1 MKAAKAVDHQNPM
14 EVGQEITRQIVS
26 LLEIFYKEEG
36 VPTVEQVQDLVEKI
50 LIEKGYASIAKAYIL
65 YREQH
70 AKMRDTKKL
79 LGSAADMINKY
90 LEKLDWKVNENSNMS
105 YSLQGLNN
113 YIASELTAQYWLQ
126 EIYSPRVRERH
137 ISGDLHIHDLSN
149 LSVYCCGWDLY
160 DLLVS
165 GFTGV
170 QTKMSSKPAKHFRS
184 LLGQIVNFFYT
195 MQGESAGAQAFSNFD
210 TYLAPFIYYDD
221 LTYRDVKQALQ
232 EFIFNLNVPTRVGF
246 QTPFTNITM
255 DLIPPKILEG
265 LPAIV
270 GGKAMDKA
278 YGEFQKEMDMLNR
291 AFAEVMLE
299 GDATGKV
306 FPFPIPTYNIT
317 RDFHW
322 DNDVLNTVWDMTA
335 RYGIPYFSN
344 FVNSD
349 MSPDDARSMCCRLR
363 LDNRELRKRGGGL
376 FGSNPMTGSI
386 GVVTL
391 NMPRIGYL
399 SKNEDDFI
407 ERTFELMDIA
417 KESLEI
423 KRKVLERLT
432 EANLYPYS
440 KFYLRSIKEETGT
453 YWNNHFNT
461 VGINGMNEALL
472 NFMGKTIA
480 DPEGMFFATRVMT
493 AMRQRLSDFQEETGN
508 LYNLEATP
516 AEGTSY
522 RFARLDKERYGNS
535 IYAANEENVRQ
546 LGADPYYTNSSQ
558 LPVGYTDDIFE
569 ALELQDKLQ
578 TLYTGGT
585 VFHGFLGES
594 MPSGES
600 TKRLVKRI
608 AENFHLPYFTITPTF
623 SVCPIHGY
631 IPGAHEY
638 CPYCDAEKGY
648 MEEVKSR

>member
-1 MKAAKAVDHQNPM
+1 MN
-14 EVGQEITRQIVS
+14 
-26 LLEIFYKEEG
+26 
-36 VPTVEQVQDLVEKI
+36 
-50 LIEKGYASIAKAYIL
+50 
-65 YREQH
+65 
-70 AKMRDTKKL
+70 
-79 LGSAADMINKY
+79 
-90 LEKLDWKVNENSNMS
+90 
-105 YSLQGLNN
+105 
-113 YIASELTAQYWLQ
+113 
-126 EIYSPRVRERH
+126 
-137 ISGDLHIHDLSN
+137 
-149 LSVYCCGWDLY
+149 
-160 DLLVS
+160 
-165 GFTGV
+165 
-170 QTKMSSKPAKHFRS
+170 
-184 LLGQIVNFFYT
+184 
-195 MQGESAGAQAFSNFD
+195 
-210 TYLAPFIYYDD
+210 
-221 LTYRDVKQALQ
+221 
-232 EFIFNLNVPTRVGF
+232 
-246 QTPFTNITM
+246 
-255 DLIPPKILEG
+255 
-265 LPAIV
+265 
-270 GGKAMDKA
+270 KA

-391 NMPRIGYL
+391 NMPRTGYL

-493 AMRQRLSDFQEETGN
+493 AMRQRLF
-508 LYNLEATP
+508 
-516 AEGTSY
+516 
-522 RFARLDKERYGNS
+522 RLPGRNGESLQSGS
-535 IYAANEENVRQ
+535 H
-546 LGADPYYTNSSQ
+546 SSGRDQ
-558 LPVGYTDDIFE
+558 LP
-569 ALELQDKLQ
+569 LC
-578 TLYTGGT
+578 
-585 VFHGFLGES
+585 
-594 MPSGES
+594 PS
-600 TKRLVKRI
+600 R
-608 AENFHLPYFTITPTF
+608 
-623 SVCPIHGY
+623 
-631 IPGAHEY
+631 
-638 CPYCDAEKGY
+638 
-648 MEEVKSR
+648 